1 MAYRIGIDIG
11 GTKIASGLVDENYR
25 ILLKKTIPTLSER
38 PYMEI
43 IEDMA
48 QMVREL
54 ISEAG
59 IDSSEIAGIGI
70 GCAGAPDRKN
80 GTILYSN
87 NLGWY
92 NVPLAGELRKLL
104 GIPVSID
111 NDANAAAL
119 GETLAGSA
127 KGSSCVV
134 MITLGTGVGGGII
147 IDGKIFAGSHH
158 TGAEAGHHVIVS
170 GGEPCTCG
178 RKGCYEAYA
187 STTALIRM
195 AEKSARLHPESQLAS
210 SLKENGRLNGMLIF
224 NAVHQGDETARKVLD
239 EYLFYVSEG
248 LVNLVNIFDPE
259 KIVIGGG
266 ISAQGEL
273 ILEPVR
279 RRLAQDVFCK
289 AVPLPEVVCATLGND
304 AGIIGA
310 AYV

>member
-1 MAYRIGIDIG
+1 MRYRIGIDIG
-11 GTKIASGLVDENYR
+11 GTKIAAGLVDEDYQ
-25 ILLKKTIPTLSER
+25 IIKKASIPTLHER

-48 QMVREL
+48 RMV
-54 ISEAG
+54 EALVKDAG
-59 IDSSEIAGIGI
+59 VPKEDILGIGI
-70 GCAGAPDRKN
+70 GCAGTPDKEN
-80 GTILYSN
+80 GTILFSN

-92 NVPLAGELRKLL
+92 DVPLARELGQMLSL
-104 GIPVSID
+104 PVHLD

-119 GETLAGSA
+119 GEVLAGAA
-127 KGSSCVV
+127 KGARSAV

-147 IDGKIFAGSHH
+147 LDGKVYDGVNHA
-158 TGAEAGHHVIVS
+158 GAEVGHTVIVS

-195 AEKSARLHPESQLAS
+195 AERAARSHPESQLAA
-210 SLKENGRLNGMLIF
+210 SLNENGSLNGLLIF
-224 NAVHQGDETARKVLD
+224 GAVHAGDETAKKVLS

-248 LVNLVNIFDPE
+248 VINLVNIFQPE
-259 KIVIGGG
+259 MIVIGGG
-266 ISAQGEL
+266 ISSQGEL
-273 ILEPVR
+273 ILGPVR
-279 RRLAQDVFCK
+279 RQLAQDVFCK
-289 AVPLPEVVCATLGND
+289 AVSLPEVVCATLGND